1 MYLKDF
7 LLVGRR
13 CEGRALTLE
22 EWGEVIRTSDISS
35 HSKKDVYFSIFKGI
49 DYRIRKDVWEVFAN
63 TKKMRL
69 ATSLSFEELSDPSKL
84 PHGEM
89 DII

>member
-22 EWGEVIRTSDISS
+22 EWGEVIRTSDIS
-35 HSKKDVYFSIFKGI
+35 

-63 TKKMRL
+63 TKEMRL